1 MHLAYRVLGADFP
14 TSVDKE
20 NANYQQNLRY
30 QTYEDN
36 KSDINALRKKKK
48 KRKTRKNI
56 PFLITVAWSN
66 LYIYV
71 YVHKVSDTTLMICF
85 YRTEKRHVK
94 GKS

>member
-48 KRKTRKNI
+48 SKEKYSLSHNSSMEQFI
-56 PFLITVAWSN
+56 
-66 LYIYV
+66 YIC
-71 YVHKVSDTTLMICF
+71 IC
-85 YRTEKRHVK
+85 T
-94 GKS
+94 

>member
-48 KRKTRKNI
+48 KNKEKYSLSHNSSMEQFI
-56 PFLITVAWSN
+56 
-66 LYIYV
+66 YICV
-71 YVHKVSDTTLMICF
+71 CT
-85 YRTEKRHVK
+85 
-94 GKS
+94 

>member
-48 KRKTRKNI
+48 KNKEK
-56 PFLITVAWSN
+56 
-66 LYIYV
+66 
-71 YVHKVSDTTLMICF
+71 
-85 YRTEKRHVK
+85 EKRKKK
-94 GKS
+94 GKMPLTCNAACTSPENIVGFFPGKPIDF